1 MERPLASDFRVL
13 AKLITKIEND
23 RFGSEDILRNLY
35 KENSETIVIGIT
47 GPPGAGKSSL
57 TDRIIKE
64 YRNLSKTVG
73 VVAVDPS
80 SPFTGGAILG
90 DRIRM
95 CDHATDPGVFIRSMG
110 SRGSLGG
117 LAPATIDVLNLMKS
131 AGFDVLIVETVG
143 VGQSEIDVMSIA
155 DTVLLVLVPGMGDDV
170 QALKAGIM
178 EIADIFV
185 INKADKD
192 GKERLAAE
200 LNMIINLN
208 RHRLEWEPPVVE
220 TVATE
225 NKGTVELMEKIRDRG
240 MWLKNKGVLA
250 KKDKIINQFKQ
261 MALDRI
267 GANILAILNEQG
279 MFTRW
284 SGDLMNGKTNP
295 YQAMKELD
303 EMIKIEWGKKRQERS
318 ITSVSQSTTFRIL

>member
-1 MERPLASDFRVL
+1 MMTSNLSMDFRSL
-13 AKLITKIEND
+13 AKLISKIENN
-23 RFGSEDILRNLY
+23 RIGSEQDLINLY
-35 KENSETIVIGIT
+35 KENSETVVIGIT

-57 TDRIIKE
+57 TDKIIYE
-64 YRNLSKTVG
+64 YRKLGKTVG

-80 SPFTGGAILG
+80 SPFSGGAILG

-95 CDHATDPGVFIRSMG
+95 SDHANDSGVFIRSMG

-117 LAPATIDVLNLMKS
+117 LAPATIDVLNIMKS
-131 AGFDVLIVETVG
+131 IGFDVLIVETVG

-155 DTVLLVLVPGMGDDV
+155 DTVLLVLVPGLGDDI

-192 GKERLAAE
+192 GKERLIAE
-200 LNMIINLN
+200 VNMIIQLN
-208 RHRLEWEPPVVE
+208 RHRFKWVPPVVE

-225 NKGTVELMEKIRDRG
+225 NIGLPALMDQISDRNS
-240 MWLKNKGVLA
+240 WLKSNGADV
-250 KKDKIINQFKQ
+250 KKDKILNQFKQ

-267 GANILAILNEQG
+267 GSDIMNMLNSNKIFDRWTADLLA
-279 MFTRW
+279 
-284 SGDLMNGKTNP
+284 GKSNP
-295 YQAMKELD
+295 YSAMNELSSNLQIRW
-303 EMIKIEWGKKRQERS
+303 EEKNK
-318 ITSVSQSTTFRIL
+318 

>member
-208 RHRLEWEPPVVE
+208 LHRLEWEPPVVE

-303 EMIKIEWGKKRQERS
+303 EMIKIEWGKK
-318 ITSVSQSTTFRIL
+318 

>member
-1 MERPLASDFRVL
+1 MGTPLASDFRVL

-23 RFGSEDILRNLY
+23 RYGSEDILRDLY

-64 YRNLSKTVG
+64 YRNLGKNVG

-303 EMIKIEWGKKRQERS
+303 EMIKIEWGKK
-318 ITSVSQSTTFRIL
+318 